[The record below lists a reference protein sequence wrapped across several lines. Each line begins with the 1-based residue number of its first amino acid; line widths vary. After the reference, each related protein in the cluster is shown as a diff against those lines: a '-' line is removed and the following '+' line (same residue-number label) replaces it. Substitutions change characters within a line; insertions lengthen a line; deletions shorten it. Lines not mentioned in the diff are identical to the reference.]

1 MTVIM
6 AGDGNNKHN
15 GFSIPLEILD
25 AGERIKLQLG
35 DMLYDEG
42 TQLECVYV
50 LLNGK
55 VRLFQS
61 HSGEEKTVAV
71 VEHAHDFIGLESV
84 FLKGITETAARSATN
99 TELLKVSPESIKE
112 WLSKNPELE
121 SQLRTSALHIKTE
134 ANSKWIR
141 QDDNSSK
148 QTARA
153 EAKETTQN
161 SQQSEVAQILNKA
174 NDVNETSTEDVTF
187 KGFIRRKF
195 KLYPMV
201 LQRSPM
207 DCGIACMTM
216 VLKHYGMNVS
226 HKRLKE
232 LVGLTS
238 QGTDLSSMSE
248 AAEKLGFISRGLRA
262 SYDGLLRAR
271 LPLICH
277 WDSNHFVVLYEIDK
291 TEALIADP
299 ANELTTISRD
309 DFSNHFSMYA
319 LELSPLPTLSKGEKE
334 SFPLAR
340 YLKLLTPHRKTIIDI
355 AAASLAVQIL
365 SLSIPLFTQLVV
377 DRVLV
382 HKSITM
388 LNMLVLGVVI
398 LILFQT
404 LISSIRVYL
413 VAFVAVK
420 LDQTLFTR
428 FFKHLLSLPL
438 SFFEEHTTGDII
450 SRLQENR
457 KIQNFIS
464 GSALTTSVDMLMAV
478 FYLALVFLYSWSFGI
493 GVVFYVLLFTAIL
506 VIVTPWLRGLM
517 LKIFQKQVASNSFS
531 IEAIRGVERIK
542 SAASENRT
550 RWAWEELFIDALNTR
565 YRGTLVSRFTG
576 MAAEFV
582 HLIGGILLLW
592 FGAQL
597 VMQDKLSIGQLMALT
612 MIVGRITQP
621 IIYLVD
627 IWDEVQD
634 LGVSFDRISE
644 VLDSEPEETQPESK
658 LNVVVQGNIEFA
670 NVTFRYPSNTDVNA
684 VQNLTFSVKPG
695 EMVGI
700 VGRSGCG
707 KTTLLKLLQG
717 LYLPSEGRILVDG
730 HDLKHLSLRD
740 FRRQLGVVSQQ
751 DYLFRGTIFD
761 TIAFYNPQ
769 ASNQDVIDAA
779 KLAGIHDFINTL
791 PKSYQYEV
799 SEGGINLS
807 GGQRQ
812 RLCIARALL
821 HNPKILLFD
830 EASSFLDYDSE
841 KALQDNMQKLRK
853 DRTLFVVAHRLSTI
867 RDADRILV
875 LDRGEVLEAGCH
887 DELLRM
893 KGLYYHLWSQAGI
906 S

>member
-6 AGDGNNKHN
+6 AGDGNNSGKGQN
-15 GFSIPLEILD
+15 LPQEILD
-25 AGERIKLQLG
+25 AGERIILQLG
-35 DMLYDEG
+35 DALYDEG
-42 TQLECVYV
+42 AQLSFVYV
-50 LLNGK
+50 LLGGK
-55 VRLFQS
+55 VRLF
-61 HSGEEKTVAV
+61 HSRNGTEKTVAV
-71 VEHAHDFIGLESV
+71 VDHINDFIGLETF
-84 FLKGITETAARSATN
+84 FLQEKALTAARSATK
-99 TELLKVSPESIKE
+99 TEVLKVSHSSFKD
-112 WLSKNPELE
+112 LFAQQPELE
-121 SQLRTSALHIKTE
+121 ARLRAAAMKIKADAESESDSEPHSTASGALISTAAKTQ
-134 ANSKWIR
+134 R
-141 QDDNSSK
+141 DDSTQKQHDPLQRVDEGSS
-148 QTARA
+148 
-153 EAKETTQN
+153 
-161 SQQSEVAQILNKA
+161 SESV
-174 NDVNETSTEDVTF
+174 SF
-187 KGFIRRKF
+187 KGFVRRKF
-195 KLYPMV
+195 KLYPLV

-216 VLKHYGMNVS
+216 VLKHHGVNVS

-232 LVGLTS
+232 LIGLTS

-248 AAEKLGFISRGLRA
+248 AAEKLGFVSRGLRA
-262 SYDGLLRAR
+262 TYEGLLRAR

-277 WDSNHFVVLYEIDK
+277 WDSNHFVVLYEINK

-299 ANELTTISRD
+299 ANELTTISRE

-319 LELSPLPTLSKGEKE
+319 LELIPLPTLTKGDNE

-340 YLKLLTPHRKTIIDI
+340 YLKLLKPHRKTLIDI
-355 AAASLAVQIL
+355 GAASLAVQFL

-404 LISSIRVYL
+404 LISSIRAYL

-420 LDQTLFTR
+420 LDQSLFTR

-464 GSALTTSVDMLMAV
+464 GSALTTSVDMLMAI
-478 FYLALVFLYSWSFGI
+478 FYLFLVFLYSWSFGI
-493 GVVFYVLLFTAIL
+493 CVIFYVMLFTAIL
-506 VIVTPWLRGLM
+506 VAVTPWLRGLM
-517 LKIFQKQVASNSFS
+517 LKVFQKHVASNAFS

-565 YRGTLVSRFTG
+565 YKGTLVARFTG

-582 HLIGGILLLW
+582 HLLGGILLLW

-612 MIVGRITQP
+612 MIVSRITQP

-634 LGVSFDRISE
+634 LGVSFERISE
-644 VLDSEPEETQPESK
+644 VLDTEPEEVDPEHK
-658 LNVVVQGNIEFA
+658 LNVVVSGNIEFS
-670 NVTFRYPSNTDVNA
+670 NVTFRYPSNADANA
-684 VQNLTFSVKPG
+684 VQNLNFTVKPG
-695 EMVGI
+695 EMIGI

-769 ASNQDVIDAA
+769 ASNQDVIEAA

-821 HNPKILLFD
+821 HDPKVLLFD

-841 KALQDNMQKLRK
+841 KALQDNMQKLRE
-853 DRTLFVVAHRLSTI
+853 DRTLFVVAHRLTTV

-875 LDRGEVLEAGCH
+875 LDRGQVVEFGTHE
-887 DELLRM
+887 ELLGI
-893 KGLYYHLWSQAGI
+893 KGLYYHLWSQANI
-906 S
+906 T

>member
-6 AGDGNNKHN
+6 AGDGNNEHN
-15 GFSIPLEILD
+15 GFSIPLEIID

-42 TQLECVYV
+42 TQLDCVYV

-71 VEHAHDFIGLESV
+71 VEHDHDFIGLESV
-84 FLKGITETAARSATN
+84 FLNGIAETAARSATN
-99 TELLKVSPESIKE
+99 TELLKVSPELIKE
-112 WLSKNPELE
+112 WLAKNPELE
-121 SQLRTSALHIKTE
+121 SKLRTSALQIKAE
-134 ANSKWIR
+134 AGSDWKRPDN
-141 QDDNSSK
+141 NSSK
-148 QTARA
+148 QTSRTTAN
-153 EAKETTQN
+153 EPTQN
-161 SQQSEVAQILNKA
+161 SQQSEVPQIQNITK
-174 NDVNETSTEDVTF
+174 DVNETSTEDVTF
-187 KGFIRRKF
+187 QGFIRRKF

-216 VLKHYGMNVS
+216 VLKHHGMNVS
-226 HKRLKE
+226 HKRLRE

-506 VIVTPWLRGLM
+506 VTVTPWLRGLM

-531 IEAIRGVERIK
+531 IEAIRGIERIK

-658 LNVVVQGNIEFA
+658 LNVIVQGNIEFA

-769 ASNQDVIDAA
+769 ASNQEVIDAA
-779 KLAGIHDFINTL
+779 KLAGIHEFINTL

-821 HNPKILLFD
+821 HDPKILLFD

-875 LDRGEVLEAGCH
+875 LDRGEVVEAGSH
-887 DELLRM
+887 EELLRM
-893 KGLYYHLWSQAGI
+893 KGLYYHLWSQASI